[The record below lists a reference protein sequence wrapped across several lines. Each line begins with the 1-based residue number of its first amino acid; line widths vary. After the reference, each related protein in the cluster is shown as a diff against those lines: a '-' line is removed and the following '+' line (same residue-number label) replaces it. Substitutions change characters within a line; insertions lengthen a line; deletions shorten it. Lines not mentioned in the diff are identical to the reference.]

1 MLAPGG
7 AQEERR
13 KKVAP
18 GDRGLARCGLRF
30 PRPRR
35 DRYAFVWEGVRG
47 AMRPLTVGCLG
58 NLDYAREL
66 GKKST
71 ESDVQLASFKEGDV
85 LVSMVLPLRY
95 PEKPAALAYTV
106 NSSDAGLL
114 VVDALTKEVGES
126 ILAADAAGL
135 AQGVIVLRNFLQPEQ
150 LAPLLKNTALE
161 KWHLTT
167 DAQQP
172 AVRTKLAEFPARAVE
187 GPVRVPVDHHFD
199 VKGIGTVAL
208 GFVTQGVVKRHE
220 TYRVYPTKKTAQ
232 VRSIQVHDE
241 DVDSAPV
248 GDHVGLA
255 LKGIA
260 NDDIDRGHVL
270 APEGTL
276 EARAEKDTVK
286 LQVTCSK
293 FFKPGINNDAVLYLA
308 VGWQFCP
315 LRVKYG
321 QVVPG
326 ASGSIDALLQK
337 PLAFEKGQRGVLFS
351 LDATQ
356 RVVGPA
362 VVEG

>member
-1 MLAPGG
+1 
-7 AQEERR
+7 
-13 KKVAP
+13 
-18 GDRGLARCGLRF
+18 
-30 PRPRR
+30 
-35 DRYAFVWEGVRG
+35 
-47 AMRPLTVGCLG
+47 MRPLTVGCLG

-85 LVSMVLPLRY
+85 LVSLVIPLRY
-95 PEKPAALAYTV
+95 PEKPAALAYAV
-106 NSSDAGLL
+106 NAADAGLL

-135 AQGVIVLRNFLQPEQ
+135 ERGVIVLRNYLQPEQ
-150 LAPLLKNTALE
+150 LAPVLKNTVLE
-161 KWHLTT
+161 RWAVTT
-167 DAQQP
+167 DDKAA
-172 AVRTKLAEFPARAVE
+172 AVRAKLAEFPARPSE
-187 GPVRVPVDHHFD
+187 GPLRVPVDHHFD
-199 VKGIGTVAL
+199 VKGIGTVIL
-208 GFVTQGVVKRHE
+208 GFVTHGQVKKHE
-220 TYRVYPTKKTAQ
+220 TYRVYPTKKSAQ
-232 VRSIQVHDE
+232 VRSVQVHDE
-241 DVDSAPV
+241 DVDAAPA

-255 LKGIA
+255 LKGIG
-260 NDDIDRGHVL
+260 NDEVDRGHVL
-270 APEGTL
+270 APEGTM

-286 LQVTCSK
+286 LRVTCSK
-293 FFKPGINNDAVLYLA
+293 FFKQGVNNDAVLYLA
-308 VGWQFCP
+308 LGWQFCP

-351 LDATQ
+351 LDAQQ